1 MTVTADERERI
12 RSAMDRILAGTPQR
26 CNGALTIVAL
36 AQEADV
42 PRNALTQRHTD
53 IKNEFYQRVKERGGP
68 LELETR
74 LRTTISKLRATIDN
88 KNRELNQLRADVPAL
103 VRVINQ
109 LTMENQQLRDRI
121 VDPSGNV
128 IPLPRRQPT
137 S

>member
-1 MTVTADERERI
+1 MQ
-12 RSAMDRILAGTPQR
+12 LAGRRSWIAELLQGRPYDSCRVDDGHSSDHFGSSWCQ
-26 CNGALTIVAL
+26 
-36 AQEADV
+36 
-42 PRNALTQRHTD
+42 HTD

-68 LELETR
+68 LELETQ
-74 LRTTISKLRATIDN
+74 LRATISKLRATIDN

-137 S
+137 L

>member
-1 MTVTADERERI
+1 MTATADEREQI
-12 RSAMDRILAGTPQR
+12 RAAMDRIFAGTPQR

-68 LELETR
+68 LELETQ
-74 LRTTISKLRATIDN
+74 LRATISKLRATIDN
-88 KNRELNQLRADVPAL
+88 KNRELNQLRADIPAL

-128 IPLPRRQPT
+128 IALPRRQPT
-137 S
+137 P